1 MSDNGFVIT
10 NKSPLRLPA
19 ALRAY
24 CLGLFDTCPCDA
36 TALRVA
42 QT

>member
-1 MSDNGFVIT
+1 MNTLGRTVPEHHEGNS
-10 NKSPLRLPA
+10 
-19 ALRAY
+19 

>member
-1 MSDNGFVIT
+1 LKRPVTCDS
-10 NKSPLRLPA
+10 S
-19 ALRAY
+19 

-36 TALRVA
+36 TVPRVA